1 MKKNRSSYNL
11 ISRIAILSLVLLLA
25 VGSTFSWYDRT
36 KRDDEEGHVLSYTLS
51 ENCKVNTGLKD
62 VSVNTYLGTKE
73 NGIVKYSEDPLTTSG
88 VGENVT
94 TVSGEITYFK
104 TVIKDN
110 NNAGDSLVSLYL
122 SQFSCASNMGN
133 SVHVGVVGPEK
144 TYNQYTGS
152 TSGATYTVKPMLIE
166 DNIVLNNNG
175 EIEVYWFIEVDAS
188 YSGTGVVNL
197 GVPYVV
203 NN

>member
-36 KRDDEEGHVLSYTLS
+36 KRDDETGNTLKYS
-51 ENCKVNTGLKD
+51 VAG
-62 VSVNTYLGTKE
+62 SVNANVNKVTVDTFLGTKE
-73 NGIVKYSEDPLTTSG
+73 DGIVSYSKSAIPTSG
-88 VGENVT
+88 VNTDIDTNPGEL
-94 TVSGEITYFK
+94 TYFK
-104 TVIKDN
+104 TVISDKG
-110 NNAGDSLVSLYL
+110 NAGDFLISLYL
-122 SQFSCASNMGN
+122 SQFSCRSDMGDK
-133 SVHVGVVGPEK
+133 VHIGIIGPEK
-144 TYNQYTGS
+144 TYNQYTGVS
-152 TSGATYTVKPMLIE
+152 SGLSYIVEPMLIE
-166 DNIVLNNNG
+166 DNLYLKSNG
-175 EIEVYWFIEVDAS
+175 SIEVYWFIEVDAS